1 VRPTLGIN
9 VVDDGI
15 ARSIEQQLRRRL
27 EGVLVTE
34 VLPNSQAQ
42 KAGLQAMKL
51 QLDGTT
57 ILGDLITKVNGQ
69 VVRQVE
75 DLLTAI
81 EEKGLGDLVQLSVQC
96 GYDPRRTKIV
106 LGRLVSSEELE
117 QPKPLQ
123 STGIT
128 PTSYPGRNNKRQA
141 VYNNVLGEQKVQT
154 S

>member
-1 VRPTLGIN
+1 MRPALGIN

-106 LGRLVSSEELE
+106 LVRLVSSERRTGTTKITTVDRHHPHILPGTK
-117 QPKPLQ
+117 QQTPSCLQ
-123 STGIT
+123 
-128 PTSYPGRNNKRQA
+128 
-141 VYNNVLGEQKVQT
+141 
-154 S
+154 

>member
-117 QPKPLQ
+117 QPKSL
-123 STGIT
+123 
-128 PTSYPGRNNKRQA
+128 
-141 VYNNVLGEQKVQT
+141 
-154 S
+154 